1 MGDREGGAR
10 GWPLVTIV
18 LSVLLLASC
27 SSSVTQPVV
36 AEAPNTHAPVAPP
49 TTPPPSTP
57 EPTATPAREPTPVP
71 TTNVANVAGVVVPPA
86 TAIIASGY
94 RIEVARLGIS
104 LPIAEGDVPRDVD
117 RAQTPNNYA
126 FHLPGTSMFGAGN
139 TYIYAHARIG
149 MFLTLWDARVGDIV
163 TVRTPSGVREYVVV
177 EVHPRVAP
185 TETSWTR
192 PTQDTRLTLQTSTG
206 PNGSDPRFVV
216 VARPR

>member
-57 EPTATPAREPTPVP
+57 EPTATPAREPTPEP

-94 RIEVARLGIS
+94 RIEIARLGIS

-163 TVRTPSGVREYVVV
+163 TVRTPSGVREYVVA